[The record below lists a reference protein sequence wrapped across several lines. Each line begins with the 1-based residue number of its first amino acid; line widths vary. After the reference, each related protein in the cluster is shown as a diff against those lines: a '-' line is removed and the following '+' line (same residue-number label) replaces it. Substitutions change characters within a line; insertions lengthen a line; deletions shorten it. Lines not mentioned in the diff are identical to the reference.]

1 MSQSISYKQSRQR
14 KWLLARRDDLLAQ
27 IDMTRASRPGV
38 ENSRNA
44 ETTDFK
50 DLVDQQQQT
59 ALQDSELGRDLDE
72 LVAVEDA
79 LQRLADGRYGLCADC
94 GEAID
99 ARRLFAYP
107 AAARCMT
114 CQIAF
119 ETPRAPK

>member
-27 IDMTRASRPGV
+27 IDMTRASRLGG
-38 ENSRNA
+38 ESSRNA

-59 ALQDSELGRDLDE
+59 TLRDSELGRDLDE

-99 ARRLFAYP
+99 VRRLLAYP
-107 AAARCMT
+107 AAVRCVT

-119 ETPRAPK
+119 ENLRVPK